1 MKQEPDIL
9 VRDSRADDVP
19 AITAIYNH
27 WVLTGLASFEIE
39 PPDAAEIDRRRD
51 GVLAGRYPYLVA
63 ADRKRGVILGY
74 AYANAYRL
82 RPAYRF
88 ACENSI
94 YVGPEASGRGIGR
107 LLLGSFDNAV

>member
-9 VRDSRADDVP
+9 VRDSQPDDVP
-19 AITAIYNH
+19 AINAIYEH

-39 PPDAAEIDRRRD
+39 PPDAAEIAKRRD
-51 GVLAGRYPYLVA
+51 TVLAGDYPYLVA
-63 ADRKRGVILGY
+63 ADPKNGAILGY

-88 ACENSI
+88 ACE
-94 YVGPEASGRGIGR
+94 E
-107 LLLGSFDNAV
+107 FDLCRAGGVWARCRAELA